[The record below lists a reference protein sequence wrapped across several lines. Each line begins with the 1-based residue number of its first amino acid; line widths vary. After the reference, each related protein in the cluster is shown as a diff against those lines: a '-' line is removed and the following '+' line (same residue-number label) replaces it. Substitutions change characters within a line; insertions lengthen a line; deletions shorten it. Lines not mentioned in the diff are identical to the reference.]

1 MEMNLE
7 FIRKIILIMATG
19 IILLNF
25 IIMILTTN
33 KNSPNFIEYT
43 DLSRFFLNLYTFT
56 LLALILG
63 HSIYPKI
70 LCNIFTK
77 KLGIITTVKGKIIL
91 LSSIFIM
98 YFGTGNKPQK
108 IFGMIAFIATFCLF
122 LSNLFLKCKNVNFG
136 NNNNAF
142 VEEKIKNQVMTTTTA
157 SFNSNIK

>member
-1 MEMNLE
+1 MEMNFE
-7 FIRKIILIMATG
+7 FIRKVILIMATG
-19 IILLNF
+19 IILLTF

-33 KNSPNFIEYT
+33 KKSPNFIEYT
-43 DLSRFFLNLYTFT
+43 DLSRFFINLYTFI
-56 LLALILG
+56 LLALILC

-98 YFGTGNKPQK
+98 YFGTGSKPQK
-108 IFGMIAFIATFCLF
+108 IFGMIAFMATFCLY
-122 LSNLFLKCKNVNFG
+122 LSNLFLKCKNFG
-136 NNNNAF
+136 NNNNNAF
-142 VEEKIKNQVMTTTTA
+142 VEEKIKNQVITTTTA